1 MSRVMDTAEKE
12 VIRREILELCRET
25 QPYGAGLQVLKAAL
39 RKSDYDVGDKELL
52 THVEYLK
59 GKGLIR
65 TEEVASR
72 RLEICRVIVHL
83 TPEGMDYLDGNGQDI
98 VGVD

>member
-1 MSRVMDTAEKE
+1 MDTANKE

-25 QPYGAGLQVLKAAL
+25 QPFGAGFPALKAAL
-39 RKSDYDVGDKELL
+39 RKCDHEVSEKELL

-65 TEEVASR
+65 TEEISNK
-72 RLEICRVIVHL
+72 RLGLNRVLAHL
-83 TPEGMDYLDGNGQDI
+83 TPEGMDYLDGNGPDI
-98 VGVD
+98 VGVG

>member
-1 MSRVMDTAEKE
+1 MSKIMDTAEKE

-25 QPYGAGLQVLKAAL
+25 QPYGAGRPALKAAL
-39 RKSDYDVGDKELL
+39 RKSSYDVSDKELL

-65 TEEVASR
+65 TEEVSNK
-72 RLEICRVIVHL
+72 RLGINRVIAHL
-83 TPEGMDYLDGNGQDI
+83 TPEGMDYLDGNGPDI

>member
-1 MSRVMDTAEKE
+1 MSKVVDTAEKE
-12 VIRREILELCRET
+12 VIRREILELCRDT
-25 QPYGAGLQVLKAAL
+25 HPYGAGIPILKAAL
-39 RKSDYDVGDKELL
+39 RKSDYEVSEKDLL

-65 TEEVASR
+65 TDEVSNR
-72 RLEICRVIVHL
+72 RLGIDRVIAHL
-83 TPEGMDYLDGNGQDI
+83 TPEGMDYLDGNGPDI